1 LTACCQNGKG
11 TMIVGIP
18 FHKTLTLLGG
28 ESASNGILVV
38 ECSMFEYTA
47 SNLTYTV
54 IGHKCVFF
62 ITSWNVCLC
71 LVA

>member
-1 LTACCQNGKG
+1 
-11 TMIVGIP
+11 MVVGIP

-28 ESASNGILVV
+28 ESASNGLLVV

-54 IGHKCVFF
+54 IGHKCVIF
-62 ITSWNVCLC
+62 ITS
-71 LVA
+71 

>member
-1 LTACCQNGKG
+1 
-11 TMIVGIP
+11 
-18 FHKTLTLLGG
+18 
-28 ESASNGILVV
+28 
-38 ECSMFEYTA
+38 MFEYTA
-47 SNLTYTV
+47 SNLTYTA

>member
-1 LTACCQNGKG
+1 
-11 TMIVGIP
+11 MVVGIP
-18 FHKTLTLLGG
+18 FHKTRTLLGG
-28 ESASNGILVV
+28 ESASNGMLVV

-62 ITSWNVCLC
+62 ITSWNVFLC